1 MTATDA
7 NDRTDLQGQAA
18 LVTGAGRGIGRSIA
32 LALASAGANVALA
45 ARSEDE
51 LVSVAAE
58 IEAIGPRALA
68 ISTDVSDLDA
78 LEHLFDTIDRE
89 FGRLDI
95 QVNNAGVGL
104 RTPLLEVTP
113 EEWDRVHNINLRSLF
128 FACQHGLR
136 RMVGARYGRIINTA
150 SLTSFLGFKHISVYG
165 ASKGGVAQ
173 LTRAIAIEF
182 AEHGITSNAIAPGYI
197 LTELTRPRHEDPEIN
212 AWIMSRIPLGRWG
225 QPDDIGGVV
234 AFLASPAAEYISGV
248 ILPVDGAWLA
258 A

>member
-7 NDRTDLQGQAA
+7 NDRADLQGQVA

-32 LALASAGANVALA
+32 LALAGAGANVALA
-45 ARSEDE
+45 ARSDDE

-58 IEAIGPRALA
+58 IEAIGPRGLA
-68 ISTDVSDLDA
+68 ITTDVSDLDA
-78 LEHLFDTIDRE
+78 LEQLFDTIDRE

-113 EEWDRVHNINLRSLF
+113 AEWDRVHNVNLRSLF

-136 RMVGARYGRIINTA
+136 RMVDAQYGRIINTA

-197 LTELTRPRHEDPEIN
+197 LTEMTRPRYEDPEIN

-225 QPDDIGGVV
+225 QPDDIGGAVV
-234 AFLASPAAEYISGV
+234 FLASPAAEYISGV

>member
-7 NDRTDLQGQAA
+7 NDRTDLQGQTA

-113 EEWDRVHNINLRSLF
+113 RSGTESTTSTCG
-128 FACQHGLR
+128 AC
-136 RMVGARYGRIINTA
+136 
-150 SLTSFLGFKHISVYG
+150 S
-165 ASKGGVAQ
+165 
-173 LTRAIAIEF
+173 
-182 AEHGITSNAIAPGYI
+182 
-197 LTELTRPRHEDPEIN
+197 
-212 AWIMSRIPLGRWG
+212 
-225 QPDDIGGVV
+225 
-234 AFLASPAAEYISGV
+234 SPASTACDEWWVRGM
-248 ILPVDGAWLA
+248 A
-258 A
+258 ASSTRRR